1 MSSSVLI
8 CFLLMIVTIG
18 DHHEQ
23 EAIPFQ
29 GHFTLESSFRF
40 RVISR
45 WTRLHLREQVRNSL
59 NFRTVS
65 KSGHIVEA
73 HQSVS
78 FESGV
83 AGRG

>member
-1 MSSSVLI
+1 M
-8 CFLLMIVTIG
+8 VTIG

-45 WTRLHLREQVRNSL
+45 WNQ
-59 NFRTVS
+59 
-65 KSGHIVEA
+65 A
-73 HQSVS
+73 SVS
-78 FESGV
+78 GSFHVGIKLPFQGHFTLDKTPLHIGPVFVLGFSETG
-83 AGRG
+83 

>member
-8 CFLLMIVTIG
+8 CLSFMIVTIG

-45 WTRLHLREQVRNSL
+45 WTRL
-59 NFRTVS
+59 TVVDAAS
-65 KSGHIVEA
+65 DGYA
-73 HQSVS
+73 
-78 FESGV
+78 
-83 AGRG
+83 RG

>member
-8 CFLLMIVTIG
+8 CLSFMMVTIG

-45 WTRLHLREQVRNSL
+45 WNQ
-59 NFRTVS
+59 
-65 KSGHIVEA
+65 A
-73 HQSVS
+73 SVS
-78 FESGV
+78 GSFHVGQDSFNDRM
-83 AGRG
+83 AGSCVCALTVLLVFCSRSR